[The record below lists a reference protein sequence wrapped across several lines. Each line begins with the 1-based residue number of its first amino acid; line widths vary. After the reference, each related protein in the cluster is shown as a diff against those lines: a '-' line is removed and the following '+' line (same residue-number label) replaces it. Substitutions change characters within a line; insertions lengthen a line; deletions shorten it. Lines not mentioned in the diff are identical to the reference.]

1 MNLRIA
7 YIKIFNFLLLN
18 SIWYLNVNNDVKD
31 AQMSAHKHYW
41 KYGWREGRPSR
52 LTKNIKLLLS
62 DDYINSELDSNHPDK
77 ILIVKNLNE
86 LKTKQVF
93 KRSLNLN

>member
-1 MNLRIA
+1 M
-7 YIKIFNFLLLN
+7 
-18 SIWYLNVNNDVKD
+18 NVNIDVKD

-52 LTKNIKLLLS
+52 LTKNINLLLS

-93 KRSLNLN
+93 KRNLNLN

>member
-1 MNLRIA
+1 M
-7 YIKIFNFLLLN
+7 
-18 SIWYLNVNNDVKD
+18 NVNNDVKD
-31 AQMSAHKHYW
+31 AQMSAHMHYW

-52 LTKNIKLLLS
+52 LTKNINLLLS

-93 KRSLNLN
+93 KRNLNLN